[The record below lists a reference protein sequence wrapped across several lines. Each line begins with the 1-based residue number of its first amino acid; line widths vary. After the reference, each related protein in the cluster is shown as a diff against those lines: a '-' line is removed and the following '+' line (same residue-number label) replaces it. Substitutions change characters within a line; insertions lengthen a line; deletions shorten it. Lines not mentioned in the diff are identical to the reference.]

1 MNVKLISM
9 ISASMQKA
17 ETDPIRRNT
26 KKLLFEFIAKSK
38 KTKEIYMKNKSK
50 EGTEE
55 QYLTKI
61 KGIAIK
67 IEEKMKLE
75 YILSRN
81 LTKYK
86 QHTKS
91 LISNLSKNDEL
102 VSKILLGELPPEKV
116 ATMDPTEMMSKEEQ
130 EKIKKKKEELFD
142 SRRSDWN
149 MVHGDI
155 NVSGQY
161 KCGKCKSNKTTYT
174 QIQIR
179 RADEPMTTFVTCL
192 NCGNGWKC

>member
-1 MNVKLISM
+1 
-9 ISASMQKA
+9 
-17 ETDPIRRNT
+17 
-26 KKLLFEFIAKSK
+26 
-38 KTKEIYMKNKSK
+38 
-50 EGTEE
+50 
-55 QYLTKI
+55 
-61 KGIAIK
+61 
-67 IEEKMKLE
+67 
-75 YILSRN
+75 
-81 LTKYK
+81 
-86 QHTKS
+86 
-91 LISNLSKNDEL
+91 
-102 VSKILLGELPPEKV
+102 
-116 ATMDPTEMMSKEEQ
+116 MSEA
-130 EKIKKKKEELFD
+130 IKKKKEELFD